1 VDRARQQNYHER
13 TGHVLP
19 EQNNLLQF
27 YIRDAEQFVSENL
40 MVLNKYKTKVMSFT
54 KSRKWDFPTE
64 VSFSDR
70 TPLECIP
77 DTRLVGVVI
86 SQDLKWFKNT
96 AYICEKARG
105 KLWILRRMLKVN
117 LDGYQLFDVYTKE
130 MEMAVP
136 VWHSGLSK
144 KQTADIE
151 SIQKLAMKIILQENY
166 SGYAF
171 ACEKFGT
178 QTLEERRIKL
188 CYKFATKNHRSDNS
202 FFTRLST
209 TVETRNKSDIVRE
222 FKCNFGRFQDSSL
235 PYLAKLINS
244 KK

>member
-1 VDRARQQNYHER
+1 MK
-13 TGHVLP
+13 
-19 EQNNLLQF
+19 
-27 YIRDAEQFVSENL
+27 I
-40 MVLNKYKTKVMSFT
+40 
-54 KSRKWDFPTE
+54 
-64 VSFSDR
+64 
-70 TPLECIP
+70 
-77 DTRLVGVVI
+77 
-86 SQDLKWFKNT
+86 
-96 AYICEKARG
+96 
-105 KLWILRRMLKVN
+105 
-117 LDGYQLFDVYTKE
+117 
-130 MEMAVP
+130 AVP
-136 VWHSGLSK
+136 VWHSGLTNN
-144 KQTADIE
+144 QTAGIE
-151 SIQKLAMKIILQENY
+151 SIQKVTTQIILQENY

-188 CYKFATKNHRSDNS
+188 CYKFATKNLRSDNS

>member
-1 VDRARQQNYHER
+1 MIPDLKPLVPRSFPGTVSKPNSDKVKYVNDGTVAVSIDLKTCLIPDPVNRARPRNYHER

-40 MVLNKYKTKVMSFT
+40 MVLNKQKTKVMSFT
-54 KSRKWDFPTE
+54 KSRKWDFPPE
-64 VSFSDR
+64 VCFSDR

-130 MEMAVP
+130 
-136 VWHSGLSK
+136 
-144 KQTADIE
+144 II
-151 SIQKLAMKIILQENY
+151 SIFKWQCLCGILA
-166 SGYAF
+166 
-171 ACEKFGT
+171 
-178 QTLEERRIKL
+178 
-188 CYKFATKNHRSDNS
+188 
-202 FFTRLST
+202 
-209 TVETRNKSDIVRE
+209 
-222 FKCNFGRFQDSSL
+222 
-235 PYLAKLINS
+235 
-244 KK
+244 